1 MNQMMIPRTLL
12 LPGARDDASE
22 VRPWFGLRRVVVNN
36 VVNSAVN
43 NDEHNK
49 TVRADR

>member
-22 VRPWFGLRRVVVNN
+22 VKPWFALRRVVVNN
-36 VVNSAVN
+36 VVN